1 MPDTTNTTSP
11 TAEEDIAVSD
21 TKEPL
26 ILPEQLALKR
36 RYPTA
41 QDLRER
47 ARRRMPNFAFEYVDG
62 GAGVDTGI
70 ERNWNAFDSIE
81 MVPRYGNVVSPPP
94 TDTELFGRRYS
105 APIGISPIGG
115 PGTGFPGAG
124 AGHGARR

>member
-1 MPDTTNTTSP
+1 MPDTTNSTSP

-62 GAGVDTGI
+62 GAGAPNG
-70 ERNWNAFDSIE
+70 
-81 MVPRYGNVVSPPP
+81 
-94 TDTELFGRRYS
+94 LKLS
-105 APIGISPIGG
+105 AIY
-115 PGTGFPGAG
+115 
-124 AGHGARR
+124 